1 MFVFEELFPAVVA
14 TLDDMTSWSGE
25 TAGKAAMCLRT
36 LDNNFILAMEVL
48 HAVLAVTKPLS
59 VKLQGVAQDIHRA
72 TSSVRGCI
80 EVLNIL
86 RNSNKFDLIFDDV
99 QTTSGMP
106 IEIPR
111 LTSRQIHR
119 NNAPADSPLEHFR
132 RNMFYP
138 FVDTC
143 ISQLQQ
149 RFAPHCL
156 KASLLSSLI
165 PAYCCDQP
173 FESIKDGDLYR

>member
-1 MFVFEELFPAVVA
+1 MN
-14 TLDDMTSWSGE
+14 
-25 TAGKAAMCLRT
+25 
-36 LDNNFILAMEVL
+36 NNFILVMEVL

-59 VKLQGVAQDIHRA
+59 VKLQGVSQDIHRA

-80 EVLNIL
+80 AMLNIL

-99 QTTSGMP
+99 QATSGMP

-111 LTSRQIHR
+111 LTSRQMHR

-156 KASLLSSLI
+156 KASPLSALI
-165 PAYCCDQP
+165 LAFCCDQP
-173 FESIKDGDLYR
+173 FESINDGIDLYRQVAAM